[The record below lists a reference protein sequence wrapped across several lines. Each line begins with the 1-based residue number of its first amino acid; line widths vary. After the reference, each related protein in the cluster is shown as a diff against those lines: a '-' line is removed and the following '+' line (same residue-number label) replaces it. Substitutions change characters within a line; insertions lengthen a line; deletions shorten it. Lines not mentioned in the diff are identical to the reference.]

1 MGVNGADRGGGGNGA
16 GGGDDTD
23 GTDDDDRDGIVDGAG
38 DGGNGPRQFVFV
50 RNSHPILRFLCSV
63 FISSGRRHKE
73 SM

>member
-23 GTDDDDRDGIVDGAG
+23 GTDDDDRDGIVDG

-50 RNSHPILRFLCSV
+50 RNSHPILRFLYSV